1 MQKMRNNINNIGVIG
16 YKNQASKIIN
26 ILKKKKFNLYVYVK
40 NKKRFANKKNIKYIE
55 DLDLLR
61 ESCSAIF
68 IASPS
73 ITHYKYITYFA
84 KKKKFIF
91 CEKPPCTKLIDYK
104 KLNKLS
110 NSIKKRVYFN
120 FNYKFSPFFTSAKKI
135 LKNKIYG
142 KPIHFSWNNSHGLAF
157 KRKLKKSKN
166 LLTNITG
173 NLGIHFVNLYL
184 NFFRTINKIDFIEK
198 KIINKKI
205 IDNAIINIK
214 TKNISGIITMS
225 YSSVA
230 ECNAFLL
237 TTNSILKF
245 NNGTTSLFYPR
256 NTFDKFGNYTTP
268 KKKIIKKFSNMTFHN
283 NYTLLKSVNFFINN
297 YKNEEYFKI
306 KDFNTAM
313 HSNKFFFKN

>member
-1 MQKMRNNINNIGVIG
+1 MCNNINNIGVIG

-26 ILKKKKFNLYVYVK
+26 ILKKKKFHLFVYIK
-40 NKKRFANKKNIKYIE
+40 NKKKIANKKNIKYIE
-55 DLDLLR
+55 DLNLLR
-61 ESCSAIF
+61 KVCPAIF

-73 ITHYKYITYFA
+73 NTHCKYITYFA
-84 KKKKFIF
+84 KKKKIIF

-104 KLNKLS
+104 KLNKLN
-110 NSIKKRVYFN
+110 NSIKKRIYFN
-120 FNYKFSPFFTSAKKI
+120 FNYKYSPFYISAQKI
-135 LKNKIYG
+135 LSNKRYG

-157 KRKLKKSKN
+157 KKKLKKSKN
-166 LLTNITG
+166 LLANITG

-184 NFFRTINKIDFIEK
+184 NFFRTINKIDYIEK

-205 IDNAIINIK
+205 VDNAIINIK
-214 TKNISGIITMS
+214 TRNVSGIITMS

-230 ECNAFLL
+230 ECSAFLL

-268 KKKIIKKFSNMTFHN
+268 KKKIIKKFSNMKFHN
-283 NYTLLKSVNFFINN
+283 NYTLLKSINFFIKN
-297 YKNEEYFKI
+297 YKNKKYFKI
-306 KDFNTAM
+306 NDFNTAM
-313 HSNKFFFKN
+313 LSNKFFLKN